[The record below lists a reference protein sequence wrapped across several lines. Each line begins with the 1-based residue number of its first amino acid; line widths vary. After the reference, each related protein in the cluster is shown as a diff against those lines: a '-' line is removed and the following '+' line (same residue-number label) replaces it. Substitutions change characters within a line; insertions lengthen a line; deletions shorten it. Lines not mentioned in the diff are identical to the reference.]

1 MTKPWAFA
9 YSDEEWDVI
18 RRELPAGVATNEKRT
33 DIERRVRRWLDEAA
47 SHFAS
52 LKKAEHKR
60 PAAPHWSVYR
70 GIARD
75 LERVLPKVKATPE
88 MARET
93 DYLQDLATRA
103 AMLADSARAY
113 YRNRPRRSDPR
124 RDWLLSMLMNI
135 WRDCGGGMHASIRP
149 SGRAGPLIRFL
160 DAATRPVF
168 AKHHMRPMTYEALR
182 AAVRRIIRSKTRGGQ
197 SVASNDS

>member
-1 MTKPWAFA
+1 SAPAQSPPAWPMTKPWAFA

-75 LERVLPKVKATPE
+75 LERVLPKVKADGGDGTG
-88 MARET
+88 
-93 DYLQDLATRA
+93 
-103 AMLADSARAY
+103 
-113 YRNRPRRSDPR
+113 NRLPPGSRHQ
-124 RDWLLSMLMNI
+124 
-135 WRDCGGGMHASIRP
+135 GGNVG
-149 SGRAGPLIRFL
+149 
-160 DAATRPVF
+160 
-168 AKHHMRPMTYEALR
+168 
-182 AAVRRIIRSKTRGGQ
+182 
-197 SVASNDS
+197 